1 MSVGIER
8 QPLPPGTARG
18 VAPDTG
24 ASKSWWWPTQ
34 HAGSDNKCTMDNAVL
49 TIRADGSVTFS
60 ANTSTTGPEWAQGN
74 DVYILWL
81 TVRDGS
87 RNVIMNLPEMD
98 GPQMNTSHHPFSW
111 NTNVGQFDVLRTR
124 FNDLQIIDGTQHC

>member
-1 MSVGIER
+1 MPDEIQG
-8 QPLPPGTARG
+8 QPIPPGT
-18 VAPDTG
+18 VQEF
-24 ASKSWWWPTQ
+24 ASAGDWKSWSWPTQ
-34 HAGSDNKCTMDNAVL
+34 RAGDGKCTMDNAVL
-49 TIRADGSVTFS
+49 TIMADGRVTFS

-87 RNVIMNLPEMD
+87 SNPIMDLPELD

-111 NTNVGQFDVLRTR
+111 NANIGPFDVLRTR
-124 FNDLQIIDGTQHC
+124 FNDLQIVDGRQHC